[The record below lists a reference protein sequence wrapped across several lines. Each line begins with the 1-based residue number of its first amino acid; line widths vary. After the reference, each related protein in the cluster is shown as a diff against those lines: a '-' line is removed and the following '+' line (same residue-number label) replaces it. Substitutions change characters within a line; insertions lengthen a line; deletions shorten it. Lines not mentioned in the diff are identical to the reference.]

1 MREKIVLSEDVLDI
15 MIKMSEG
22 NSGAATVLAYLH
34 GELALLNEP
43 PGPRGRTGLL
53 VMLLN
58 LDDMNI
64 RGSQIWV
71 GFKDHCNSDIA
82 WFKRAILARD
92 PDMVDTINAVC
103 GGQGHEKAVVHGG
116 SLGDGIARRGET

>member
-22 NSGAATVLAYLH
+22 NPGAATVLDYLH
-34 GELALLNEP
+34 GESLALLNDP
-43 PGPRGRTGLL
+43 PGLI
-53 VMLLN
+53 VMLLD

-82 WFKRAILARD
+82 WFKRAILDRD

-103 GGQGHEKAVVHGG
+103 GGQGHEKAVVYGG

>member
-34 GELALLNEP
+34 GEP
-43 PGPRGRTGLL
+43 L

>member
-22 NSGAATVLAYLH
+22 NSGAATVLT
-34 GELALLNEP
+34 ALLAVADYDNYDKNF
-43 PGPRGRTGLL
+43 LL
-53 VMLLN
+53 VLN

-71 GFKDHCNSDIA
+71 GFKDHCNSDMD
-82 WFKRAILARD
+82 WFKRAIMARD
-92 PDMVDTINAVC
+92 PDMVETINAAC
-103 GGQGHEKAVVHGG
+103 EGEEKAVVSGG
-116 SLGDGIARRGET
+116 SWKHGRTGREYDS

>member
-1 MREKIVLSEDVLDI
+1 MREKIVPSDNVLDI

-22 NSGAATVLAYLH
+22 NSGAATILAYLH

-43 PGPRGRTGLL
+43 PGLL
-53 VMLLN
+53 VMLLD

-92 PDMVDTINAVC
+92 PDMVDTINASC
-103 GGQGHEKAVVHGG
+103 GGHEKAVVWGG
-116 SLGDGIARRGET
+116 SLGSGIAGNGISRRGET

>member
-1 MREKIVLSEDVLDI
+1 MREKIVLSDELIDI
-15 MIKMSEG
+15 MVKMSEG
-22 NSGAATVLAYLH
+22 NHGAVEVLTSLVR
-34 GELALLNEP
+34 LNDRP
-43 PGPRGRTGLL
+43 GLL
-53 VMLLN
+53 VMLLD

-92 PDMVDTINAVC
+92 PDMVDTINAAC
-103 GGQGHEKAVVHGG
+103 GSCSEKAVVWGG
-116 SLGDGIARRGET
+116 SLGNGIAGNGISRLGET